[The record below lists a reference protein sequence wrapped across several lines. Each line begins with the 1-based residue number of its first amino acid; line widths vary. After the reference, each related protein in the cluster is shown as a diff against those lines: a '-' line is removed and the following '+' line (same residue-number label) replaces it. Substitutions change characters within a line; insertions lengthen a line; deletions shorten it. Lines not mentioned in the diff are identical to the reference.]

1 MGAVM
6 GFSVRIGDK
15 SRTILRELAA
25 GLLNSLQA
33 PVPCCSRKMG
43 GVTISSSTKL
53 IESGISLEPQPLSP
67 PKIEGPH

>member
-6 GFSVRIGDK
+6 GFSVRSGDE

-33 PVPCCSRKMG
+33 RVPCCSRKMG
-43 GVTISSSTKL
+43 CDDIVINEAHREWNFPRASTTPSIKDRRTT
-53 IESGISLEPQPLSP
+53 
-67 PKIEGPH
+67 